1 MTGLSHHAYHDHG
14 GMKFAH
20 WVPNVSGGLVVSKIP
35 QRTDWGLEYNVK
47 LAQIAE
53 AAGFEYALTQVRL
66 MGSYGAEYQHDSV
79 MFSAAILSATRRIK
93 IISAIIPGIF
103 HPIVVAKQGATAD
116 QIFNGR
122 WSIHIATGWNREE
135 FDALGVPFLEHD
147 ERYARSREFVEI
159 LRGAWTEDHFCY
171 EGKYWQIKDFTLR
184 PKPLALPDRPTP
196 EIFQGGNS
204 TAAQEMAADVSDWYF
219 MNGNTPG
226 DHKQQIDNIK
236 EMAAKRGRKVRFA
249 VNAFVIARD
258 TEEEARKELERIV
271 SNADGEAVS
280 KFRLSVKEAGQAT
293 KDNVGMWT
301 DSNLRDLV
309 QYNDGFK
316 TNLIGT
322 PEQIA
327 ERIYALS
334 KIGVDMILCG
344 FLHFHEETKFFGERI
359 LPLVRELER
368 AVPLETGE
376 KQGSARSYTGRSSSG
391 PRLVPQT
398 GVASQRD
405 GGRP

>member
-1 MTGLSHHAYHDHG
+1 MSRLSHQDYHDHG

-35 QRTDWGLEYNVK
+35 QRTDWGLEYNIK

-53 AAGFEYALTQVRL
+53 EAGFEYALTQVRL

-135 FDALGVPFLEHD
+135 FDALGIPFLEHD
-147 ERYARSREFVEI
+147 ERYARSQEFVEI
-159 LRGAWTEDHFCY
+159 LRGAWTEDNFCY
-171 EGKYWQIKDFTLR
+171 DGKYWQIKDFTLR
-184 PKPLALPDRPTP
+184 PKPLALPDRLTP
-196 EIFQGGNS
+196 DIFQGGNS
-204 TAAQEMAADVSDWYF
+204 TAAQEMAAAVSDWYF

-271 SNADGEAVS
+271 SNADGEAVN

-327 ERIYALS
+327 ERIYALR

-368 AVPLETGE
+368 GEPLKGRE
-376 KQGSARSYTGRSSSG
+376 KHGPARPHPGRSAAR
-391 PRLVPQT
+391 PRLVTQT
-398 GVASQRD
+398 DADSNRD